1 MDLRVGFCSIIILK
15 TLEALGS
22 MTSCNNHENFLLSI
36 CDIGARL
43 SLNKSTQ
50 TLWLFFIHFFFFNWM
65 TDKFINLFIHK
76 RSCFALLYIL
86 FSLKGRGLLWC
97 IKEDETFCWTFT
109 PSRLLILLIRVSCKL
124 FSREIDT
131 QWNGILWWVPIMRR
145 CL

>member
-1 MDLRVGFCSIIILK
+1 MELRVGFCSIIILK

-22 MTSCNNHENFLLSI
+22 MTSCNNHKNFLLSI
-36 CDIGARL
+36 CDIGAHRL
-43 SLNKSTQ
+43 INQLKHCGYF
-50 TLWLFFIHFFFFNWM
+50 LFIFFFNWM

-97 IKEDETFCWTFT
+97 IKEDVTFCWTFT